1 MRHCDTARLSPAE
14 LPGAADALL
23 TALGDI
29 PSAHGRMQMAYA
41 CGGNDGGLD
50 VIYVVST
57 PRSPQADPA
66 PHGGEAALGRP
77 SGFLGS
83 QGANQP
89 YKIWRVRPRDHTLP
103 SLADKLPLLGWYER
117 EMMDLYGLRFTD
129 HPEPNP
135 LVLHEGMPREPAPF
149 AHGFDIHAAALDFTP
164 QPPIV
169 PQVLGHDIQRLPFGP
184 VRADIVESAQFLF
197 FYIGEGILH
206 YHPRLFYKHRAME
219 ARFQG
224 ADARTGSALAERV
237 SGIDS
242 VAHALAFAQAVEG
255 AMGWRAPPRS
265 RYLRVILAEL
275 ERLYNHLHYL
285 GRLSKTTT
293 LKVGEAQGLLLE
305 ERLKQ
310 INGKLTGSR
319 FLRGLITPGGLRRDL
334 DVSGLDAA
342 LDTVADDIDSYLQ
355 RLENTRSHLDRLM
368 TTGHLDRQ
376 VAFDQGACGPIE
388 RASGLDRDLRRD
400 HPYASY
406 DKVRF
411 SVSVQQGGDAHARSL
426 VRMEEIR
433 ESLAIVRQVI
443 GRVKP
448 GPVLRGDVM
457 EEPDPQGEGLGWAEA
472 ARGGLLYAVHLDATR
487 TRLQRVKIKDP
498 SFSNWRVF
506 PFTVEDSNM
515 MDYAINEASFG
526 LSVAGA
532 DR

>member
-1 MRHCDTARLSPAE
+1 MRHCDIIRLSPAE
-14 LPGAADALL
+14 LPAATDSLL
-23 TALGDI
+23 TDLGDT

-41 CGGNDGGLD
+41 CGCADGSMD
-50 VIYVVST
+50 VVYV
-57 PRSPQADPA
+57 
-66 PHGGEAALGRP
+66 L
-77 SGFLGS
+77 S
-83 QGANQP
+83 QGAKQP
-89 YKIWRVRPRDHTLP
+89 YKVWRVRPSDHTLP
-103 SLADKLPLLGWYER
+103 SLAEKLPLLGWYER
-117 EMMDLYGLRFTD
+117 EMMDLYGLRFD
-129 HPEPNP
+129 GHPEPNP
-135 LVLHEGMPREPAPF
+135 LALHEGMPRQPAPL

-169 PQVLGHDIQRLPFGP
+169 PLVLGPDIQRLPFGP

-219 ARFQG
+219 ARFQTQTLRAG
-224 ADARTGSALAERV
+224 AVLAERV

-242 VAHALAFAQAVEG
+242 VAHALAYAQAVEG
-255 AMGWRAPPRS
+255 AMGWRAPARA

-285 GRLSKTTT
+285 GHLSKTTT
-293 LKVGEAQGLLLE
+293 LKVGEAEGHLLE
-305 ERLKQ
+305 ERVKQ
-310 INGKLTGSR
+310 INGRLSGSR
-319 FLRGLITPGGLRRDL
+319 FLRGLITPGGMRRDL
-334 DVSGLDAA
+334 DISGLDKA
-342 LDTVADDIDSYLQ
+342 LDAISDDIDSYLQ

-368 TTGHLDRQ
+368 TTGVLLRQ
-376 VAFDQGACGPIE
+376 VAFDQGATGPVE
-388 RASGLDRDLRRD
+388 RASDLDRDLRRD
-400 HPYASY
+400 HPYANY
-406 DKVRF
+406 GKVRF
-411 SVSVQQGGDAHARSL
+411 SVPVQQVGDAHARSL
-426 VRMEEIR
+426 VHMAEIR
-433 ESLAIVRQVI
+433 ESLAIIRQTI

-448 GPVLRGDVM
+448 GPVLRCDVM
-457 EEPDPQGEGLGWAEA
+457 EEPDSQGEGLGWVEGT
-472 ARGGLLYAVHLDATR
+472 RGGLLYAVHLDESR

>member
-1 MRHCDTARLSPAE
+1 MRHCDTTRLSPAE
-14 LPGAADALL
+14 LPAAADALL
-23 TALGDI
+23 TALGDT

-57 PRSPQADPA
+57 PRSPQAAPA

-77 SGFLGS
+77 GGFLGS
-83 QGANQP
+83 QGASQP
-89 YKIWRVRPRDHTLP
+89 YKVWRVRPRDHTLP

-117 EMMDLYGLRFTD
+117 EMMDLYDLHFTG

-135 LVLHEGMPREPAPF
+135 LVLHEGMPRESAPL
-149 AHGFDIHAAALDFTP
+149 AHSFDIHAAALDFTP

-169 PQVLGHDIQRLPFGP
+169 PQVLGPDIQRLPFGP

-224 ADARTGSALAERV
+224 ADARTGSTLAERV

-242 VAHALAFAQAVEG
+242 VAHALAFVQAVEG

-285 GRLSKTTT
+285 GHLSKTTT

-310 INGKLTGSR
+310 INGKLR
-319 FLRGLITPGGLRRDL
+319 HKHCACPG
-334 DVSGLDAA
+334 
-342 LDTVADDIDSYLQ
+342 
-355 RLENTRSHLDRLM
+355 
-368 TTGHLDRQ
+368 
-376 VAFDQGACGPIE
+376 
-388 RASGLDRDLRRD
+388 
-400 HPYASY
+400 
-406 DKVRF
+406 
-411 SVSVQQGGDAHARSL
+411 
-426 VRMEEIR
+426 
-433 ESLAIVRQVI
+433 
-443 GRVKP
+443 
-448 GPVLRGDVM
+448 
-457 EEPDPQGEGLGWAEA
+457 
-472 ARGGLLYAVHLDATR
+472 
-487 TRLQRVKIKDP
+487 
-498 SFSNWRVF
+498 
-506 PFTVEDSNM
+506 
-515 MDYAINEASFG
+515 
-526 LSVAGA
+526 
-532 DR
+532 

>member
-1 MRHCDTARLSPAE
+1 MRHCDIIRLSPAE
-14 LPGAADALL
+14 LPAATDSLL
-23 TALGDI
+23 TDLGDT

-41 CGGNDGGLD
+41 CGCADGSMD
-50 VIYVVST
+50 VVYV
-57 PRSPQADPA
+57 
-66 PHGGEAALGRP
+66 L
-77 SGFLGS
+77 S
-83 QGANQP
+83 QGAKQP
-89 YKIWRVRPRDHTLP
+89 YKVWRVRPSDHTLP
-103 SLADKLPLLGWYER
+103 SLAEKLPLLGWYER
-117 EMMDLYGLRFTD
+117 EMMDLYGLRFD
-129 HPEPNP
+129 GHPEPNP
-135 LVLHEGMPREPAPF
+135 LALHEGMPRQPAPL

-169 PQVLGHDIQRLPFGP
+169 PLVLGPDIQRLPFGP

-219 ARFQG
+219 VRFQTQTLRAG
-224 ADARTGSALAERV
+224 AVLAERV

-242 VAHALAFAQAVEG
+242 VAHALAYSQAVEG
-255 AMGWRAPPRS
+255 AMGWRAPARA

-285 GRLSKTTT
+285 GHLSKTTT
-293 LKVGEAQGLLLE
+293 LKVGEAEGHLLE
-305 ERLKQ
+305 ERVKQ
-310 INGKLTGSR
+310 INGRLSGSR

-334 DVSGLDAA
+334 DISGLDKA
-342 LDTVADDIDSYLQ
+342 LDAISDDIDSYLQ

-368 TTGHLDRQ
+368 TTGVLPRQ
-376 VAFDQGACGPIE
+376 MAFDQGATGPIE
-388 RASGLDRDLRRD
+388 RASNLDRDLRRD
-400 HPYASY
+400 HPYANY
-406 DKVRF
+406 EKVRF
-411 SVSVQQGGDAHARSL
+411 SVPVQQGGDAHARSL

-433 ESLAIVRQVI
+433 ESLAIIRQTI
-443 GRVKP
+443 GRTKP
-448 GPVLRGDVM
+448 GAVLRFDVM

-472 ARGGLLYAVHLDATR
+472 TRGGLLCAVHLTADR

>member
-1 MRHCDTARLSPAE
+1 MRHCDTIRLSPAE
-14 LPGAADALL
+14 LPAATDVLL
-23 TALGDI
+23 TALGDT

-41 CGGNDGGLD
+41 CGCSDGGLD
-50 VIYVVST
+50 VIYV
-57 PRSPQADPA
+57 
-66 PHGGEAALGRP
+66 L
-77 SGFLGS
+77 S
-83 QGANQP
+83 QGAKQP
-89 YKIWRVRPRDHTLP
+89 YKVWRVRPEDRTLP
-103 SLADKLPLLGWYER
+103 SLANKLPLLGWYER
-117 EMMDLYGLRFTD
+117 EMMDLDGLRFTG

-135 LVLHEGMPREPAPF
+135 LVLHEGMPRESAPL

-169 PQVLGHDIQRLPFGP
+169 PQVLGPDIQRLPFGP

-224 ADARTGSALAERV
+224 ADARTGSTLAERV

-242 VAHALAFAQAVEG
+242 VAHALAFVQAVEG

-285 GRLSKTTT
+285 GHLSKTTT

-342 LDTVADDIDSYLQ
+342 LDTVTDDIASYLQ
-355 RLENTRSHLDRLM
+355 RLESTRSHLDRLM

-388 RASGLDRDLRRD
+388 RASSLDRDLRRD
-400 HPYASY
+400 HPYANY

-411 SVSVQQGGDAHARSL
+411 SVPVQQVGDAHARSL
-426 VRMEEIR
+426 VRMAEIR
-433 ESLAIVRQVI
+433 ESLAIIRQTI

-448 GPVLRGDVM
+448 GSVLRCDVM
-457 EEPDPQGEGLGWAEA
+457 EEPDPQGEGLGWVEGT
-472 ARGGLLYAVHLDATR
+472 RGGLLYAVHLDESR